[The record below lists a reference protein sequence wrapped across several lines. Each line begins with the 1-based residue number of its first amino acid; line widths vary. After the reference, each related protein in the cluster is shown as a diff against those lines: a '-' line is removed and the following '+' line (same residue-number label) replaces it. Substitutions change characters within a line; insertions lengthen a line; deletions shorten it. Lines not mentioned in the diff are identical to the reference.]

1 MHDRR
6 RTPNHSNGSPELLKP
21 VFKVMRQFR
30 LLKEIECWFFKI
42 AVNFKENISF
52 FPTFERWNFS
62 LKTSI
67 ILRIYR
73 ALDPVSK
80 RQVIDLFWSFYLY
93 FGYKI
98 LTLSS
103 VTKCIQVM
111 IQLGENVPGLGILS
125 RDNMWNMALFHCL
138 IHKEII

>member
-1 MHDRR
+1 MTDDDRR
-6 RTPNHSNGSPELLKP
+6 QTIAMGHLSYSNQF
-21 VFKVMRQFR
+21 FKVMRQFR

-52 FPTFERWNFS
+52 FPTFERWNFP

-67 ILRIYR
+67 ILPIYR

-80 RQVIDLFWSFYLY
+80 RQVIDLFRSFYLY

-125 RDNMWNMALFHCL
+125 RDNMWNMAYCF
-138 IHKEII
+138 IV